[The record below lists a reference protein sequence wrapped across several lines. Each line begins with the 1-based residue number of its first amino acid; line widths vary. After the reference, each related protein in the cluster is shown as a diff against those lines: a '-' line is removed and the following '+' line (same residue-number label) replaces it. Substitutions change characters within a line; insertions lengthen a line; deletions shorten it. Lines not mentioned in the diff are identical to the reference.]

1 LWREPLLIEHL
12 AALRH
17 PLFEYKGAMKIL
29 GDAALQ
35 PVVPF
40 AALGAF
46 AWLSGRD
53 SRKLQFA
60 MYALVAWLVA
70 IITIPQ
76 VGGNIN
82 YFQEPLLVSSV
93 LAGAGL
99 IRLQQSVQRTPAL
112 VALALMVLLLRAFL
126 PVLHDNVASLRK
138 VRSYVDPKAYAARKR
153 EWNSFVAM
161 LSGRR
166 LLSTLPD
173 VAVHSTTPEIPD
185 PYLNHVLEIRGMW
198 DFAPVA
204 ARIDADVYDLIVL
217 RKGEAG
223 RVEFWRGLSVWN
235 DKMWRALLRAYKPF
249 CEFENMEVWLPRKR
263 PSPVISQLSTV
274 GCHPGTG
281 PLVDYG
287 DPTVQ
292 FQ

>member
-1 LWREPLLIEHL
+1 
-12 AALRH
+12 
-17 PLFEYKGAMKIL
+17 
-29 GDAALQ
+29 
-35 PVVPF
+35 
-40 AALGAF
+40 
-46 AWLSGRD
+46 
-53 SRKLQFA
+53 
-60 MYALVAWLVA
+60 
-70 IITIPQ
+70 
-76 VGGNIN
+76 
-82 YFQEPLLVSSV
+82 
-93 LAGAGL
+93 L

-126 PVLHDNVASLRK
+126 PVFYGNVTSLRGAW
-138 VRSYVDPKAYAARKR
+138 SYVDPKAYATRTRKR

-185 PYLNHVLEIRGMW
+185 PYLNTVLEIRGIW
-198 DFAPVA
+198 NSAPVA

-217 RKGEAG
+217 RKGEAAG
-223 RVEFWRGLSVWN
+223 RVEFYRGLPRWN

-249 CEFENMEVWLPRKR
+249 CEFENMEVWLPDKR

-274 GCHPGTG
+274 GCHPGAG